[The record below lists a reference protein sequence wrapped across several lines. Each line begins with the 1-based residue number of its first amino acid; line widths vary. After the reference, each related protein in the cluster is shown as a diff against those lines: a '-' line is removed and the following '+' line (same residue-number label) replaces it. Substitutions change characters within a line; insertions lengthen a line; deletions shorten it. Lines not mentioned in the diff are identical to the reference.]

1 MAQLGAQFIVRG
13 SVRRSGKRVRISVQL
28 LDSHAGASLWA
39 DRFDRELED
48 VFVVQDELSSTIVS
62 TLAGRVEAARL
73 DRARRAPPERLDP
86 LRRAVQRRLRAIEDN
101 DHFGN
106 RRNLRSG
113 LHELKF
119 RQVIRIYFANIDGQ
133 FVLLLGGS
141 GKRNQDREIAKAR
154 ARLKDFQE
162 RTK

>member
-1 MAQLGAQFIVRG
+1 MWAAFWYFSHIFSRSARHTQMRIYVPLRSIGCCLQATHRLG
-13 SVRRSGKRVRISVQL
+13 L
-28 LDSHAGASLWA
+28 LM
-39 DRFDRELED
+39 RFEVYETS
-48 VFVVQDELSSTIVS
+48 E
-62 TLAGRVEAARL
+62 GRVPYL
-73 DRARRAPPERLDP
+73 DWFDGLDGV

-106 RRNLRSG
+106 RKNLRGG

-119 RQVIRIYFANIDGQ
+119 RQVIRIYFAEYDGQ
-133 FVLLLGGS
+133 IVLLLGGS

-154 ARLKDFQE
+154 ARLKEFEQ

>member
-1 MAQLGAQFIVRG
+1 M
-13 SVRRSGKRVRISVQL
+13 
-28 LDSHAGASLWA
+28 SL
-39 DRFDRELED
+39 EVYE
-48 VFVVQDELSSTIVS
+48 SSE
-62 TLAGRVEAARL
+62 GRVPFRDWFDGL
-73 DRARRAPPERLDP
+73 DGT

-106 RRNLRSG
+106 SRNLRSG

-119 RQVIRIYFANIDGQ
+119 RQVIRVYFGNIDGQ

-162 RTK
+162 RTR

>member
-1 MAQLGAQFIVRG
+1 M
-13 SVRRSGKRVRISVQL
+13 
-28 LDSHAGASLWA
+28 
-39 DRFDRELED
+39 RFEVYETS
-48 VFVVQDELSSTIVS
+48 E
-62 TLAGRVEAARL
+62 G
-73 DRARRAPPERLDP
+73 RAPYLDWFDGLDGT

-106 RRNLRSG
+106 RMNLRGG

-119 RQVIRIYFANIDGQ
+119 RQAIRIYFAEIDGQ
-133 FVLLLGGS
+133 IVLLLGGS

-154 ARLKDFQE
+154 ARLKDFEQ

>member
-1 MAQLGAQFIVRG
+1 M
-13 SVRRSGKRVRISVQL
+13 
-28 LDSHAGASLWA
+28 
-39 DRFDRELED
+39 RFEVYETS
-48 VFVVQDELSSTIVS
+48 E
-62 TLAGRVEAARL
+62 G
-73 DRARRAPPERLDP
+73 RAPYFNWFDGLDGT

-106 RRNLRSG
+106 RKNLRGG

-119 RQVIRIYFANIDGQ
+119 RQGIRIYFTEIDGRI
-133 FVLLLGGS
+133 VLLLGGS

-154 ARLKDFQE
+154 ARLKDFEQ